1 MGSNFTILDYVK
13 CGNLWGDRVG
23 DIRELATFSPIFVV
37 VFEQQRIARGENFE
51 EISLAM
57 IFHFLAR
64 SATWREIFP
73 RYVAATASWI
83 NHFFR
88 VTIKYPSD
96 RPCHVTQVRGAA
108 GFKRGN
114 IGRSEGLINHD
125 TTKITIHRD
134 KMGAILFFLLNSRF
148 LCQLKHARMFNRYD

>member
-1 MGSNFTILDYVK
+1 MF
-13 CGNLWGDRVG
+13 
-23 DIRELATFSPIFVV
+23 A
-37 VFEQQRIARGENFE
+37 A
-51 EISLAM
+51 
-57 IFHFLAR
+57 IFHFR
-64 SATWREIFP
+64 REIFS

-96 RPCHVTQVRGAA
+96 RPRHVTQVRAVA

-125 TTKITIHRD
+125 TTKITDPLWRD
-134 KMGAILFFLLNSRF
+134 PF
-148 LCQLKHARMFNRYD
+148 